1 MQSERYKKS
10 LVCSKAWQLRSLRE
24 KFVSDAGKGAGAGAD
39 ESSEQAR
46 SMVPARIHSYSII

>member
-1 MQSERYKKS
+1 VKDIKKS